1 MFLNGWLH
9 VTASEV
15 VRCLTDLAKCKIC
28 FIDSVVEGHQL
39 TYTDCLNG
47 SGTVELMA
55 ITVILIIWPSGYL
68 FLMDWL

>member
-15 VRCLTDLAKCKIC
+15 VRFLTDLAKCKIC
-28 FIDSVVEGHQL
+28 FIDSVADLHQL
-39 TYTDCLNG
+39 TYTDCLND
-47 SGTVELMA
+47 SGTLELMA
-55 ITVILIIWPSGYL
+55 IIVILIIWLSGYL